1 MMIIKYLS
9 PSPVIFHLCEL
20 IGVGRTGFVLAQCRE
35 QGLILTIEGAELLSL
50 IVAVGLRSGVH
61 GARSLLGRDGG
72 ASWLVPLCDTY
83 CDRIILHIIFVP

>member
-35 QGLILTIEGAELLSL
+35 EGLILAIESTKLGDFIV
-50 IVAVGLRSGVH
+50 IVAICGECH
-61 GARSLLGRDGG
+61 GARSLDQFIFDGSRDAQMQSG
-72 ASWLVPLCDTY
+72 
-83 CDRIILHIIFVP
+83 